1 MTGNSGSRGVQ
12 AVLIAAL
19 VALSTTMTACG
30 SDRTDRGGDT
40 EEGTAANGAA
50 PADVQQV
57 EARSGAFTITLPTAY
72 EDFGISDQP
81 EVIEIGQVHADKDL
95 DQVILSRYDGGET
108 AIDEGIYAVTGQ
120 VASFGLDCET
130 HEDWHG
136 AAMAW
141 QCTGEYEGTKFEK
154 LFAAV
159 SGPGQS
165 VLLLVQGSP
174 DEAALLARQI
184 IGSLDWS

>member
-1 MTGNSGSRGVQ
+1 M
-12 AVLIAAL
+12 AL
-19 VALSTTMTACG
+19 TTTMTACG
-30 SDRTDRGGDT
+30 SDRTDRGSDSDEGAT
-40 EEGTAANGAA
+40 ENGAA
-50 PADVQQV
+50 PADVHQV
-57 EARSGAFTITLPTAY
+57 EARSGAFTISLPTAY

-95 DQVILSRYDGGET
+95 DQVITSRYDGAET
-108 AIDEGIYAVTGQ
+108 AVDEGIYAVTGQ
-120 VASFGLDCET
+120 VTSFGLDCET
-130 HEDWHG
+130 YEDWHG

-141 QCTGEYEGTKFEK
+141 QCTGEYEGTNFEK

-174 DEAALLARQI
+174 DEAALLAQQI
-184 IGSLDWS
+184 IGSLEWAGS